1 MKTNGRVALSQR
13 LYRWL
18 LHLYPQAYRTTY
30 ESEMFH
36 VFTDQCREACAQR
49 GRPAMPSL
57 WLRTLVDVGVTV
69 IREHLSDPQAKVGL
83 LAPMPNAPLPWKGV
97 LLVLIPGLIFF
108 VSQIELV
115 TPSKDWFFLVFF
127 RAGYFLIL
135 PVLLIWLLTRRF
147 PVWGLIPLGLLYGTL
162 WSYGQRFQL
171 SRLPFVGHLFAN
183 DTLILFGIKM
193 STHSLKYSL
202 ATSVCV
208 ILLGILIWHSARR
221 GQISRSAWK
230 WLGLYGLLIV
240 LWIAGDSSTTRELH
254 SFMVWQNQY
263 LSPADLKEHL
273 FQMPLRYLYDSLPFL
288 LLIFIGILFA
298 RKHGGHTFLI
308 LLGYLLPTIIFGRY
322 SIWNDPLPFY
332 LISLAILVYRFLVA
346 MVAPVW
352 LVRAASLPGLQ
363 RAAAIPVAVAIISR
377 IFLNIIVTL
386 AVAAR
391 HIFYQ
396 PNLLDLALTIW
407 SQLIIAAGLGLAVIL
422 YLPRQAEQTVV
433 SPPALV
439 ATAE

>member
-1 MKTNGRVALSQR
+1 MKTNRWIALSQR

-36 VFTDQCREACAQR
+36 VFTDQCREAYAQR

-69 IREHLSDPQAKVGL
+69 VREHLSDPQAKVGL
-83 LAPMPNAPLPWKGV
+83 LDPMPNAPLPWKGV

-147 PVWGLIPLGLLYGTL
+147 PVWGLIPFGLLYETL

-171 SRLPFVGHLFAN
+171 SSLPFVGHLFAN
-183 DTLILFGIKM
+183 DTLILFGTRM
-193 STHSLKYSL
+193 STYHLKYSL

-240 LWIAGDSSTTRELH
+240 LRIVSL
-254 SFMVWQNQY
+254 
-263 LSPADLKEHL
+263 ADLKEYL
-273 FQMPLRYLYDSLPFL
+273 FPLRYLYDSLPFL

-298 RKHGGHTFLI
+298 RKHSGLTFLI

-322 SIWNDPLPFY
+322 GAWNDPLPFY
-332 LISLAILVYRFLVA
+332 LVSLAVLVYRFLVA
-346 MVAPVW
+346 LVAPVW
-352 LVRAASLPGLQ
+352 LVRAASIPGRQ
-363 RAAAIPVAVAIISR
+363 RAAAIPVAMAIISQ

-396 PNLLDLALTIW
+396 PDLLDFALTIW

-422 YLPRQAEQTVV
+422 YLPREAEQTVV

-439 ATAE
+439 ATTE

>member
-1 MKTNGRVALSQR
+1 
-13 LYRWL
+13 
-18 LHLYPQAYRTTY
+18 
-30 ESEMFH
+30 
-36 VFTDQCREACAQR
+36 
-49 GRPAMPSL
+49 
-57 WLRTLVDVGVTV
+57 
-69 IREHLSDPQAKVGL
+69 
-83 LAPMPNAPLPWKGV
+83 

-115 TPSKDWFFLVFF
+115 APSKDWFFLVFF

-147 PVWGLIPLGLLYGTL
+147 PVWGLIPCGLLYETL

-171 SRLPFVGHLFAN
+171 SSLPFVGHLFAN
-183 DTLILFGIKM
+183 DTLILFGTRM
-193 STHSLKYSL
+193 STYYLKYLL

-240 LWIAGDSSTTRELH
+240 LRI
-254 SFMVWQNQY
+254 V
-263 LSPADLKEHL
+263 SPAGLKEYL
-273 FQMPLRYLYDSLPFL
+273 FPLRYLYDSLPFL

-298 RKHGGHTFLI
+298 RKHGGLTFLI

-322 SIWNDPLPFY
+322 GDWNEPLPFY
-332 LISLAILVYRFLVA
+332 LVSLAVLVYRFLVA
-346 MVAPVW
+346 LVAPVW
-352 LVRAASLPGLQ
+352 LVRAASIPGRQ
-363 RAAAIPVAVAIISR
+363 RAAAIPVAMAIISQ

-391 HIFYQ
+391 YNQ
-396 PNLLDLALTIW
+396 PDLLDFALTIW

-422 YLPRQAEQTVV
+422 YLPREAEQTVV

-439 ATAE
+439 ATTE

>member
-1 MKTNGRVALSQR
+1 MKTNGWVALSRR

-18 LHLYPQAYRTTY
+18 LHLYPQAYRTAY

-36 VFTDQCREACAQR
+36 VFTDQYREARAQR
-49 GRPAMPSL
+49 SRLAMLSL
-57 WLRTLVDVGVTV
+57 WWRTLVDVGVTV
-69 IREHLSDPQAKVGL
+69 VREHVSDPQAKLGL
-83 LAPMPNAPLPWKGV
+83 LEPAPNAPLPWKGV

-115 TPSKDWFFLVFF
+115 TPSKDLFFLVFF

-162 WSYGQRFQL
+162 WSYGQRLQL
-171 SRLPFVGHLFAN
+171 GRLPFVGHLFAH
-183 DTLILFGIKM
+183 DTLILFGTKM
-193 STHSLKYSL
+193 STDSLKYLL
-202 ATSVCV
+202 ATSVCM

-240 LWIAGDSSTTRELH
+240 LRI
-254 SFMVWQNQY
+254 V
-263 LSPADLKEHL
+263 SPADLKEYL
-273 FQMPLRYLYDSLPFL
+273 FPLRYLYDSLPFL
-288 LLIFIGILFA
+288 LLIFTGMLLA
-298 RKHGGHTFLI
+298 RKHGGLTFLI

-322 SIWNDPLPFY
+322 GDWNDPLPFY
-332 LISLAILVYRFLVA
+332 LVSLAVLVYRFLVA
-346 MVAPVW
+346 LVAPVW
-352 LVRAASLPGLQ
+352 LVRAASLRGRQ
-363 RAAAIPVAVAIISR
+363 RAAAIPVAIAIISQ
-377 IFLNIIVTL
+377 IILSIIVTL
-386 AVAAR
+386 AIAAR
-391 HIFYQ
+391 HIFHQ
-396 PNLLDLALTIW
+396 PDLLDLALTIW

-422 YLPRQAEQTVV
+422 YLPREAEQAIV